1 MSDKFTEGGYDVE
14 EGVEIAKLLAPKVDL
29 LHVSAGVHDNPDTFT
44 ITHPSMFLPHG
55 CNVFLAERIKKAVDV
70 PVATIGGISDPAM
83 MEEIIAS
90 GKGTRGMSRSYGRPE
105 LPTKLVS
112 ARTWKFKACRFVS
125 MNQLGP
131 PRI

>member
-1 MSDKFTEGGYDVE
+1 VD

-90 GKGTRGMSRSYGRPE
+90 GKADIVEMSRSLMADPY
-105 LPTKLVS
+105 LPKRRVWAGT
-112 ARTWKFKACRFVS
+112 
-125 MNQLGP
+125 
-131 PRI
+131 RIS